1 MRHAVIAAIVVLF
14 LTAAITRSPA
24 VLPAVYLLA
33 GAFAVA
39 AWWGA
44 RSIKSIELKR
54 RMDARAF
61 LGETVPVTLEVR
73 NRSALPVAWL
83 DVRDQIPVDVRSESF
98 RRALALGP
106 RESRRFDYV
115 IHAARRGLYEIGPLV
130 VNTGDPIGLSGLKAR
145 DEQPAFLT
153 IYPRIVALPRLRL
166 PSRSPFGHLRH
177 SQPIYE
183 DPSRLRGKREYRTG
197 DSLRTVD
204 WKTTAI
210 TGRLQVKQYEP
221 SIALEAMV
229 FLDLNT
235 AKYGRGWIDGT
246 ELAIVVC
253 ASLANR
259 VIAQHGEVGVATNG
273 LDPIITAGAG
283 AANED
288 VPIALRRTRPFAPV
302 PPGKGHAQLMRVL
315 DVLARVK
322 AAPPPGK
329 QIAPETDDDFCALI
343 RRRRPELS
351 WGTTLIAVTGGASD
365 ELFDELFE
373 ARRAGLSV
381 MLVLCG
387 EVDPSRALKVAG
399 QFGIAAYHL
408 HKERDLETWTNAQRP

>member
-1 MRHAVIAAIVVLF
+1 MRQAVIAAIVVLV
-14 LTAAITRSPA
+14 LTAAVARSPA
-24 VLPAVYLLA
+24 VLPAVYFLA
-33 GAFAVA
+33 AAYAVSR
-39 AWWGA
+39 WWSA
-44 RSIKSIELKR
+44 RAIKAVELKR
-54 RMDARAF
+54 RMDVRAF
-61 LGETVPVTLEVR
+61 LNESVPVSLEVK

-98 RRALALGP
+98 RRAITLGP

-130 VNTGDPIGLSGLKAR
+130 VNTGDPLGLSGLRTR
-145 DEQPAFLT
+145 DEPSAYLT

-177 SQPIYE
+177 AQPIYE

-197 DSLRTVD
+197 DSLRMVD
-204 WKTTAI
+204 WKTTAV

-221 SIALEAMV
+221 SIALEAMI

-246 ELAIVVC
+246 ELAIIAA
-253 ASLANR
+253 ASLASR
-259 VIAQHGEVGVATNG
+259 VISQHGEVGIVTNG

-283 AANED
+283 AAGED

-302 PPGKGHAQLMRVL
+302 PPGKGRAQLMRVL

-329 QIAPETDDDFCALI
+329 QMAPQAADDFGGLI
-343 RRRRPELS
+343 RRRRPDLS
-351 WGTTLIAVTGGASD
+351 WGTTLIAITGDAGD

-373 ARRAGLSV
+373 ARRSGLSV

-387 EVDPSRALKVAG
+387 EADPSRSLNVAG
-399 QFGIAAYHL
+399 RFGIAAYHL
-408 HKERDLETWTNAQRP
+408 QKERDLEIWTNAPRR